1 MDYSIVWRLQ
11 KINPFPYLRET
22 IPPERSEPEMFTFVV
37 TCYQQA
43 EVIAMALESVADQIT
58 RYGQTGGSS

>member
-1 MDYSIVWRLQ
+1 
-11 KINPFPYLRET
+11 
-22 IPPERSEPEMFTFVV
+22 MFTFVV

-58 RYGQTGGSS
+58 RYGQNQIGRAHV

>member
-1 MDYSIVWRLQ
+1 
-11 KINPFPYLRET
+11 
-22 IPPERSEPEMFTFVV
+22 MFTFVV

-58 RYGQTGGSS
+58 RYGQNRRFQLIVTDDASDRKSTRLNSSHMA